1 MGNVSAKEGEEIT
14 RSDGGGMRALSSSM
28 MLESPVPAHIPPS
41 DFTMSST
48 PPDTSP
54 SLITPQIPQVPLCH
68 ADEGGMSWKYHHM
81 HGKNNKAG
89 GDAVEGSTIAT
100 LIEWHHGGNDVAVE
114 GSWDNWRT
122 RSTLQ
127 RSGKDFAILKF
138 LPAGVYHYKF
148 CVNGE
153 WRHSPDL
160 PFVLDENGNGINILY
175 VQDNV
180 AENLDGVAEFAVP
193 GSPESSY
200 DSPFPGPE
208 DYSKD
213 PPLLPSQLYLNTQ
226 LEAAQHLFSSSPS
239 LQASSVC
246 ATTGRPQHVVLNHL
260 FVETKKA
267 TSSPPVLA
275 LGFTQRFRAKYVTV
289 ILHKPLRR

>member
-1 MGNVSAKEGEEIT
+1 MGNVSTREGEEIAG
-14 RSDGGGMRALSSSM
+14 SDAGSMRALSSSM
-28 MLESPVPAHIPPS
+28 MLESPVPAHAPPS
-41 DFTMSST
+41 DFSMSST
-48 PPDTSP
+48 PPGTSP
-54 SLITPQIPQVPLCH
+54 SLITPQMPQVPLCH
-68 ADEGGMSWKYHHM
+68 ADEAGLLWKHQVA
-81 HGKNNKAG
+81 GTSSKG
-89 GDAVEGSTIAT
+89 GDALEGPTIAA
-100 LIEWHHGGNDVAVE
+100 LISWNHGGNDVAVE
-114 GSWDNWRT
+114 GSWDNWCT
-122 RSTLQ
+122 RLTLQ

-138 LPAGVYHYKF
+138 LAAGVYHYKF
-148 CVNGE
+148 LVNGE
-153 WRHSPDL
+153 WTYSPDL
-160 PFVLDENGNGINILY
+160 PFVLDESGNGVNILY

-180 AENLDGVAEFAVP
+180 AENLDGIAEFAVP

-213 PPLLPSQLYLNTQ
+213 PPLLPSQLYVNTQ
-226 LEAAQHLFSSSPS
+226 LESAQHRFSSGPS
-239 LQASSVC
+239 LQPSSMC
-246 ATTGRPQHVVLNHL
+246 SAARPQHVVLNHL